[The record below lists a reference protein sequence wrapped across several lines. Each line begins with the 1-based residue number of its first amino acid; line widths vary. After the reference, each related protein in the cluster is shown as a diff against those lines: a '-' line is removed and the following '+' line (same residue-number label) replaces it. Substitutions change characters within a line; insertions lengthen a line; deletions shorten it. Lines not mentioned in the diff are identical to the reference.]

1 MRFCGIKDTFMKKK
15 MKKQILS
22 LSFVK
27 KLYIHVI
34 LLQVYH
40 TMILQKWIMR
50 RINIAALPSI
60 LTLDEFNQ
68 L

>member
-1 MRFCGIKDTFMKKK
+1 